1 MEKHGE
7 FLHLFL
13 KHEPG
18 IYGFVRSVVHNK
30 SDAEDVFQEVAV
42 VLWEKFDQ
50 FQAGTRFDSWALKI
64 AHNQVLRHRQK
75 SKRSKLSFDDALI
88 TQFANDQAQ
97 WSSVSDR
104 REALQGCME
113 SLESEDRKLLARRFG
128 GENTNRSVA
137 AEFQWS
143 EASVSRALN
152 RIYVLLMRCVERNQS
167 AS

>member
-1 MEKHGE
+1 MDKHGE

-50 FQAGTRFDSWALKI
+50 FQPNTRFDSWALKI
-64 AHNQVLRHRQK
+64 AHNQVLCHLQK
-75 SKRSKLSFDDALI
+75 SKRNKLSFDDALI
-88 TQFANDQAQ
+88 SQLANDQVQ
-97 WSSVSDR
+97 WSSGTER
-104 REALQGCME
+104 REALQGCVE
-113 SLESEDRKLLARRFG
+113 NLNPEDRNLVARRFG
-128 GENTNRSVA
+128 GESTNRSVA
-137 AEFQWS
+137 VELQWS

-152 RIYVLLMRCVERNQS
+152 RIYLALMRCVERAQS
-167 AS
+167 PS